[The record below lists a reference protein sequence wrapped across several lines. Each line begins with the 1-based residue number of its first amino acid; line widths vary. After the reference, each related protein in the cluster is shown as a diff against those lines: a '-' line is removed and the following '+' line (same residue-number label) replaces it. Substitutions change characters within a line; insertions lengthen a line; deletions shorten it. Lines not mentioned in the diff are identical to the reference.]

1 MWLFS
6 ETGFMS
12 AVVDLKDKN
21 KMIVRGRDKKSL
33 EALAKFARV
42 KILDT
47 PERDYPHRV
56 FVSKKKY
63 AEWVMN
69 TIEEMEYN
77 NYKSRMYQTRGAEFT
92 HSLSEVWSVMHQV
105 EEGYTKP
112 TYAGITPPRTTWDD
126 SYYDEYP
133 SLFTKKSGK

>member
-33 EALAKFARV
+33 EPLAEFARV
-42 KILDT
+42 KILNT

-56 FVSKKKY
+56 FVSRSKY
-63 AEWVMN
+63 AAWVLS
-69 TIEEMEYN
+69 TIEEMQYN

-112 TYAGITPPRTTWDD
+112 VYTGGTPPRTTWDD
-126 SYYDEYP
+126 SYYEEYP
-133 SLFTKKSGK
+133 NLFPKKSGK